1 MSRTLIVTN
10 DFPTRHG
17 GIESFVYALAERL
30 PADEVV
36 VYTAT
41 MPDHREFDARL
52 PYPVVRDRAS
62 VLLPTPA
69 VSRRTADVL
78 RAERCDSVLFG
89 AAAPLGLLADGL
101 RGAGA
106 RRVVGL
112 THGHE
117 TWWARVPAAR
127 RALRRIGDGCDVLTY
142 VSEFCRRRIVPA
154 LSADV
159 AERMVRLAPGVDTEV
174 FRPGVGGA
182 AIRERLGIA
191 PGRPVLVSV
200 SRFVPRKGQDALI
213 KAMPHLLAAVPDAL
227 LLLVGDGPSRRRL
240 ERLTREHDVAASVI
254 FAGAVPWSDA
264 PGWFDVGDVFAMPCR
279 TRMGGLEPEALGI
292 VFLEAQACGHPVL
305 VGDSGGAPETVL
317 HGETG
322 YVVDPFNPVAI
333 AARAAD
339 LLSDLD
345 RVRLMGEKG
354 RAWVEREW
362 TWHESVAVLRGL
374 LAPPEPDTAVRD
386 RQQPPV

>member
-1 MSRTLIVTN
+1 MSRTLVVTN
-10 DFPTRHG
+10 DFPTRQG
-17 GIESFVYALAERL
+17 GIESFVYALADRL

-36 VYTAT
+36 VYTAS
-41 MPDHREFDARL
+41 MPGAREFDELL
-52 PYPVVRDRAS
+52 PFPVVRDKAS
-62 VLLPTPA
+62 MLLPTPLA
-69 VSRRTADVL
+69 SRRIADVL
-78 RAERCDSVLFG
+78 RAEGCDSVLFG

-101 RGAGA
+101 RAAGA
-106 RRVVGL
+106 ERVVGL

-142 VSEFCRRRIVPA
+142 VSEFCRRRIASA
-154 LSADV
+154 LSDEV
-159 AERMVRLAPGVDTEV
+159 AERMQRLAPGVDTEV

-182 AIRERLGIA
+182 ALRERLRIE
-191 PGRPVLVSV
+191 PDRPVLVCV
-200 SRFVPRKGQDALI
+200 SRFVQRKGQDALI
-213 KAMPHLLAAVPDAL
+213 KAMPWLLESIPDAL
-227 LLLVGDGPSRRRL
+227 LLLVGDGPTRPRL
-240 ERLTREHDVAASVI
+240 ERLVRDRSVGASVV
-254 FAGAVPWSDA
+254 FAGAVPWSEA

-279 TRMGGLEPEALGI
+279 TRNGGLEPEALGI

-305 VGDSGGAPETVL
+305 VGESGGAPETVL

-322 YVVDPFNPVAI
+322 YVVDPFDPVGI

-345 RVRLMGEKG
+345 NVRLMGEKG

-362 TWHESVAVLRGL
+362 SWEESVSTLRGL
-374 LAPPEPDTAVRD
+374 LTRPKQAPRS
-386 RQQPPV
+386 

>member
-1 MSRTLIVTN
+1 MSRTLVVTN
-10 DFPTRHG
+10 DFPTRQG

-30 PADEVV
+30 AADEVV
-36 VYTAT
+36 VYTAS
-41 MPDHREFDARL
+41 MPGDREFDELL
-52 PYPVVRDRAS
+52 PFPVVRDRAS
-62 VLLPTPA
+62 MLLPTPLA
-69 VSRRTADVL
+69 SRRIADVL
-78 RAERCDSVLFG
+78 RAEGCDSVLFG

-101 RGAGA
+101 RAAGA
-106 RRVVGL
+106 HRVVGL

-127 RALRRIGDGCDVLTY
+127 QALRRIGDGCDVLTY
-142 VSEFCRRRIVPA
+142 VSEFCRRRIASA
-154 LSADV
+154 LSDDV
-159 AERMVRLAPGVDTEV
+159 AEGMRRLAPGVDTDV

-182 AIRERLGIA
+182 ALRDRLGIE
-191 PGRPVLVSV
+191 PDRPVLVSV
-200 SRFVPRKGQDALI
+200 SRFVERKGQDALI
-213 KAMPHLLAAVPDAL
+213 KAMPWLLESIPDAL
-227 LLLVGDGPSRRRL
+227 LLLVGDGPSRPRL
-240 ERLTREHDVAASVI
+240 ERLVRENGVGESVV
-254 FAGAVPWSDA
+254 FAGAVPWSEA

-279 TRMGGLEPEALGI
+279 TRKGGLEPEALGI

-322 YVVDPFNPVAI
+322 YVVDPFNPAGI

-339 LLSDLD
+339 LLGDLD

-362 TWHESVAVLRGL
+362 SWEESVSTLREL
-374 LAPPEPDTAVRD
+374 LAERRPTPAS
-386 RQQPPV
+386 

>member
-1 MSRTLIVTN
+1 V
-10 DFPTRHG
+10 
-17 GIESFVYALAERL
+17 AK
-30 PADEVV
+30 
-36 VYTAT
+36 
-41 MPDHREFDARL
+41 
-52 PYPVVRDRAS
+52 
-62 VLLPTPA
+62 
-69 VSRRTADVL
+69 RTAEVMQT
-78 RAERCDSVLFG
+78 EGCDSVLFG
-89 AAAPLGLLADGL
+89 AAAPLGLLGEGL
-101 RGAGA
+101 REAGVD
-106 RRVVGL
+106 RVVGL

-127 RALRRIGDGCDVLTY
+127 RALRRIGDACDVLTY

-154 LSADV
+154 LSDA
-159 AERMVRLAPGVDTEV
+159 AAARMVRLAPGVDTEV

-191 PGRPVLVSV
+191 TGRPVLVSV

-213 KAMPHLLAAVPDAL
+213 KAMPHILDVVPDAL

-240 ERLTREHDVAASVI
+240 ERLTHEHDVVASVV
-254 FAGAVPWSDA
+254 FAGAVPWSEA

-279 TRMGGLEPEALGI
+279 TRKGGLEPEALGI

-305 VGDSGGAPETVL
+305 VGDSGGAPETVR

-333 AARAAD
+333 AARASE

-345 RVRLMGEKG
+345 HVRLMGEKG

-362 TWHESVAVLRGL
+362 TWRESVRILRGL
-374 LAPPEPDTAVRD
+374 LGSREPDRD
-386 RQQPPV
+386 SV

>member
-1 MSRTLIVTN
+1 MSRTLVVTN
-10 DFPTRHG
+10 DFPTRQG
-17 GIESFVYALAERL
+17 GIESFVYALADRL

-36 VYTAT
+36 VYTAA
-41 MPDHREFDARL
+41 MPGDREFDARL
-52 PYPVVRDRAS
+52 PYPVVRDPAS
-62 VLLPTPA
+62 MLLPTPA
-69 VSRRTADVL
+69 VSRRTAEVL
-78 RAERCDSVLFG
+78 RSEGCDAVLFG
-89 AAAPLGLLADGL
+89 AAAPLGLLARGL

-106 RRVVGL
+106 GRLVGL

-127 RALRRIGDGCDVLTY
+127 RALRRVGEGCDVLTY

-154 LSADV
+154 LSGEA
-159 AERMVRLAPGVDTEV
+159 AARMVRLAPGVDTDV

-182 AIRERLGIA
+182 AIRQRLGIES
-191 PGRPVLVSV
+191 GRPVLVSV

-213 KAMPHLLAAVPDAL
+213 KAMPHVLGSVPDAL
-227 LLLVGDGPSRRRL
+227 LLLVGDGPTRRGL
-240 ERLTREHDVAASVI
+240 ERLTRHNGVERSVV
-254 FAGAVPWSDA
+254 FAGAVPWSEA

-279 TRMGGLEPEALGI
+279 TRLGGLEPEALGI

-322 YVVDPFNPVAI
+322 YVVDPFDPAAI
-333 AARAAD
+333 ASRAVD

-345 RVRLMGEKG
+345 HVRLMGEKG

-362 TWHESVAVLRGL
+362 SWSESVAILRSL
-374 LAPPEPDTAVRD
+374 LAGREPDRSDAA
-386 RQQPPV
+386 

>member
-1 MSRTLIVTN
+1 MSRTLIITN
-10 DFPTRHG
+10 DFPTRQG
-17 GIESFVYALAERL
+17 GIESFVFALADRL
-30 PADEVV
+30 PPDEVV
-36 VYTAT
+36 IYTAA
-41 MPDHREFDARL
+41 MQGDREFDAKL
-52 PYPVVRDRAS
+52 PYPVVRDAS
-62 VLLPTPA
+62 SMLLPTRA
-69 VSRRTADVL
+69 VAKRTAEVL
-78 RAERCDSVLFG
+78 RREGCDSVLFG
-89 AAAPLGLLADGL
+89 AAAPLGLLGDGL
-101 RGAGA
+101 RQAGAG
-106 RRVVGL
+106 RVVGL

-117 TWWARVPAAR
+117 TWWAKVPAAR
-127 RALRRIGDGCDVLTY
+127 RALRRIGEGCDVLTY

-154 LSADV
+154 LSGGA
-159 AERMVRLAPGVDTEV
+159 AARMVRLAPGVDTEV
-174 FRPGVGGA
+174 FRPDVGGA

-191 PGRPVLVSV
+191 TGRPVLVSV

-213 KAMPHLLAAVPDAL
+213 KAMPHVLAVIPDAL

-240 ERLTREHDVAASVI
+240 ERLTRDHDVAASVL
-254 FAGAVPWSDA
+254 FAGAVPWSEA

-279 TRMGGLEPEALGI
+279 TRKGGLEPEALGI

-322 YVVDPFNPVAI
+322 YVVDPSNPVAI

-345 RVRLMGEKG
+345 DVRLMGEKG

-362 TWHESVAVLRGL
+362 SWQESVGILRGL
-374 LAPPEPDTAVRD
+374 LAPREPERTGT
-386 RQQPPV
+386 